1 MRREAMSIK
10 GQARSKHLDTFLQHS
25 SAHFSL
31 PLPDTVLYD
40 VYPAARCPSHTLK
53 VLSLSLSP
61 TQPNSAN
68 ASSETPMPW
77 LTRETGYAITDPK
90 DYLVREFLFLLP
102 LSSTKL
108 GMGLEDRTAR
118 STILYSTS
126 TQAYSIPTSEFP
138 AHQVRARAP
147 GG

>member
-1 MRREAMSIK
+1 
-10 GQARSKHLDTFLQHS
+10 
-25 SAHFSL
+25 
-31 PLPDTVLYD
+31 
-40 VYPAARCPSHTLK
+40 
-53 VLSLSLSP
+53 
-61 TQPNSAN
+61 
-68 ASSETPMPW
+68 MPW

-126 TQAYSIPTSEFP
+126 TQAYSIPLQNFQLTKYELEPLADDRVTVAVECCGVCGSVSWLNVLSIECT
-138 AHQVRARAP
+138 VTDN
-147 GG
+147 